1 MATYKLRRGESQSF
15 NYWLRARVGAQGLT
29 IVALVAGTY
38 YLRPKQDMTADADAE
53 RRRVEKAARE
63 KEEFEERLRGA
74 EDAYAVEKELMR
86 GRKGLSASASAPAPA
101 SAGAGTSEET
111 ASRPSGRSWL
121 GWLVGKGSSADSGT
135 SSDKKL

>member
-15 NYWLRARVGAQGLT
+15 NYWLRARVAAQGLT
-29 IVALVAGTY
+29 ILALVAGTY
-38 YLRPKQDMTADADAE
+38 YLRPKQATTADADAE
-53 RRRVEKAARE
+53 RRRAEKAARE

-74 EDAYAVEKELMR
+74 EDAYAVEKELMM
-86 GRKGLSASASAPAPA
+86 GRKGVSASASA
-101 SAGAGTSEET
+101 SAGAGASEET

-135 SSDKKL
+135 SSDKKP

>member
-15 NYWLRARVGAQGLT
+15 NYWLRARVGAQALT

-38 YLRPKQDMTADADAE
+38 YLRPKQDMTADADVE
-53 RRRVEKAARE
+53 RRRIEKAARE

-86 GRKGLSASASAPAPA
+86 GRKGLSASVPAAPT
-101 SAGAGTSEET
+101 SAGTSEES
-111 ASRPSGRSWL
+111 APRPSGRSWL
-121 GWLVGKGSSADSGT
+121 GWLVGKGSGADSGT
-135 SSDKKL
+135 SSDRK